1 MSEGKFIVAG
11 QLPDRSIALLPL
23 ATVDNKTL
31 LPVSINYSEFPVG
44 VYLPAQQYVA
54 HSFLGAMEVAPAL
67 SANAIEAGFIETTLA
82 PGASA
87 VFDGATNWDF
97 NSAEFITFIS
107 AIDPL
112 SVLTMNLYA
121 SDGATYSLVA
131 SWLPTAAIGTT
142 LFFVSPFAV
151 TAANLEKRACFPVLY
166 RLEAVV
172 SGAGAGVAFDCLIGK
187 RNI

>member
-11 QLPDRSIALLPL
+11 QLPDGSIALLPL

-172 SGAGAGVAFDCLIGK
+172 SGAGAGVTFNCLIGK

>member
-1 MSEGKFIVAG
+1 MSEGKSIVAG
-11 QLPDRSIALLPL
+11 QLPDGSIALLPL

-54 HSFLGAMEVAPAL
+54 HSLGGVNTVAPAL
-67 SANAIEAGFIETTLA
+67 SANAIEVGFAETTLA

-121 SDGATYSLVA
+121 SDGDTYSLVA

-151 TAANLEKRACFPVLY
+151 TAANLEKRACFPALY

-172 SGAGAGVAFDCLIGK
+172 SGAGAGVTFKCVIVE